1 MSSSLVFTANLIAL
15 AIYTCASI
23 YFITCLIRKHSLGR
37 NALLGTAAIAV
48 VFHGIGGIGSNFSD
62 AGFQLSYFGV
72 SSLTFCTINL
82 ILLISSLKKAL
93 HNLFLLLFPLS
104 ALAIAASMLA
114 GNQAQPLLSY
124 SIASHV
130 VLSLIAY
137 SLLTIA
143 SLQALLLAYQSH
155 QLKHKQLN
163 LGLRLLPPLQTIE
176 ALLFELLLVGEIML
190 TLAIASG
197 FWFLEDMFAQ
207 HLVNK
212 TVFSLCAWIIY
223 AVLLWGRWQ
232 LGWRGIKAIRWALGG
247 FVCLMLAYF
256 GSRLV
261 LEIIL
266 QRAG

>member
-1 MSSSLVFTANLIAL
+1 MPSTLVFTANLIAL
-15 AIYTCASI
+15 AIYTGASA
-23 YFITCLIRKHSLGR
+23 YFIVRLVRQHSLARG
-37 NALLGTAAIAV
+37 ALLGTAAVAL
-48 VFHGIGGIGSNFSD
+48 VFHILGGVGSNFSEQ
-62 AGFQLSYFGV
+62 GFQLSYFGV

-104 ALAIAASMLA
+104 ALAIAASLLSGA
-114 GNQAQPLLSY
+114 TNQPLLNY

-143 SLQALLLAYQSH
+143 SLQALLLAYQSR
-155 QLKHKQLN
+155 QLKHKQLTP
-163 LGLRLLPPLQTIE
+163 GLRLLPPLQTIE

-207 HLVNK
+207 HLVHK
-212 TVFSLCAWIIY
+212 TVFSLCAWVIY

-232 LGWRGIKAIRWALGG
+232 LGWRGIKAIRWALTG

-261 LEIIL
+261 LEMIL
-266 QRAG
+266 QRGQ